1 MTNLHLR
8 LATIS
13 IATIAAFALGAVHTA
28 QADPNLY
35 TTTIKIPCCGNAG
48 TVTPTPYV
56 GPSPTPNGVWTGT
69 PHGTG
74 LGYVLGAGTPR
85 VLSLPGGT
93 LMTSGTSITTAPS
106 GIVYS
111 KDQFTV
117 TNAAGYFFAGGGAGA
132 DTFNASTFAAG
143 PLGKSAYGVNGKP
156 RRGYAKITPG
166 GDQFGGTMG
175 LLGID
180 RFTLSITGIGA
191 GLVTGTFPIGVQQVG
206 IANRFT
212 NFSKGYF
219 THTTLSFPTYIS
231 ATVTGWKWTTGAVTV
246 SDTLGFY
253 NTLIVRSGTHDTNTM
268 GPGGTTGTIQLVA
281 PSFWQFSSPGG
292 LFDDPEGGIFEFT
305 VQFVPEPNSLIM
317 LSGGLVALAGLYRIR
332 KKL

>member
-8 LATIS
+8 VATIS
-13 IATIAAFALGAVHTA
+13 IAAIAAFALGTVHTA
-28 QADPNLY
+28 QAGPNLY
-35 TTTIKIPCCGNAG
+35 NTTISIPCCGNAG
-48 TVTPTPYV
+48 TATPTGYV
-56 GPSPTPNGVWTGT
+56 GPEPTTLPG

-74 LGYVLGAGTPR
+74 VGYVLGAGTPR

-93 LMTSGTSITTAPS
+93 LMASGTAITTAS
-106 GIVYS
+106 TGIVYS
-111 KDQFTV
+111 KDQFTIG
-117 TNAAGYFFAGGGAGA
+117 NASGFFFAGGGLGSE
-132 DTFNASTFAAG
+132 TFMASTFAAG
-143 PLGKSAYGVNGKP
+143 PLMSSANNINGKP
-156 RRGYAKITPG
+156 RRGNVTVTPG

-180 RFTLSITGIGA
+180 RFTLAITGVGL

-212 NFSKGYF
+212 QFSKGYF

-246 SDTLGFY
+246 SDPLGFY
-253 NTLIVRSGTHDTNTM
+253 NTLVVRSGTHNTNVH
-268 GPGGTTGTIQLVA
+268 PVNGTTGTIQLVA

-305 VQFVPEPNSLIM
+305 IQFVPEPSSMIM
-317 LSGGLVALAGLYRIR
+317 LSAGLVALAGLYRIR

>member
-8 LATIS
+8 LGTIS
-13 IATIAAFALGAVHTA
+13 IATIAAFALGTVHTA

-35 TTTIKIPCCGNAG
+35 NTTIRIPCCGNAG
-48 TVTPTPYV
+48 TVTSTMWV
-56 GPSPTPNGVWTGT
+56 GPDPATSPS

-74 LGYVLGAGTPR
+74 LHYVLGLGTPR

-93 LMTSGTSITTAPS
+93 LMATGTQIETAPS

-111 KDQFTV
+111 KDQFNIG
-117 TNAAGYFFAGGGAGA
+117 NAPGYFFAGGGLGTE
-132 DTFNASTFAAG
+132 TFMASTFAAG
-143 PLGKSAYGVNGKP
+143 PLMSSANNINGKP
-156 RRGYAKITPG
+156 RRGNVTVTPTT
-166 GDQFGGTMG
+166 DQFGGTMG

-180 RFTLSITGIGA
+180 RFTLHITGVGL
-191 GLVTGTFPIGVQQVG
+191 GLVTGTFPIGVQQAG
-206 IANRFT
+206 LANRLT
-212 NFSKGYF
+212 KFSRGYF
-219 THTTLSFPTYIS
+219 THTTLGFPTNIS

-246 SDTLGFY
+246 SDPLGFY
-253 NTLIVRSGTHDTNTM
+253 NPLIVRSGTHDTNTM
-268 GPGGTTGTIQLVA
+268 APGGTTGTIQLVA

-305 VQFVPEPNSLIM
+305 IQFVPEPGSMIM
-317 LSGGLVALAGLYRIR
+317 LSAGLVALAGLYRIR

>member
-8 LATIS
+8 VAIIS
-13 IATIAAFALGAVHTA
+13 IAVFALGAVHTA

-35 TTTIKIPCCGNAG
+35 TTTIRIPCCGNAG
-48 TVTPTPYV
+48 TTTPTGYV
-56 GPSPTPNGVWTGT
+56 GPNPTTWPA

-85 VLSLPGGT
+85 ALSLPGGT
-93 LMTSGTSITTAPS
+93 LMTSGTAITTAPS

-117 TNAAGYFFAGGGAGA
+117 TNAPGYFFAGGGLGTE
-132 DTFNASTFAAG
+132 TFMASTFAAG
-143 PLGKSAYGVNGKP
+143 PLMSSAVNVNGLP
-156 RRGYAKITPG
+156 RRGNVTVTPG
-166 GDQFGGTMG
+166 NDQFGGTMG

-180 RFTLSITGIGA
+180 RFTLSITGIGL
-191 GLVTGTFPIGVQQVG
+191 GLVTGTFPIGVQQAG
-206 IANRFT
+206 LANRFT
-212 NFSKGYF
+212 NFSRGYF
-219 THTTLSFPTYIS
+219 THTTLLFPTYIS
-231 ATVTGWKWTTGAVTV
+231 ATVTGWKWTTGTVTA
-246 SDTLGFY
+246 SDPLGFY
-253 NTLIVRSGTHDTNTM
+253 NTLIVRSGTHNLNSA
-268 GPGGTTGTIQLVA
+268 GTTGTIQLVA

-305 VQFVPEPNSLIM
+305 VQFVPEPSSMIT
-317 LSGGLVALAGLYRIR
+317 LSAGLVVLAGLYRNR

>member
-8 LATIS
+8 LGIIS
-13 IATIAAFALGAVHTA
+13 IAVLALGTVHAA

-35 TTTIKIPCCGNAG
+35 NTTIRIPCCGNAG
-48 TVTPTPYV
+48 TTTPTGYV
-56 GPSPTPNGVWTGT
+56 GPNPTTWPA

-74 LGYVLGAGTPR
+74 LHYVLGTGAPR
-85 VLSLPGGT
+85 LLSLPGGT
-93 LMTSGTSITTAPS
+93 LMATGIAYATAPS
-106 GIVYS
+106 GIVQS
-111 KDQFTV
+111 TDQFTIG
-117 TNAAGYFFAGGGAGA
+117 NAPGHFRAGGGLGTE
-132 DTFNASTFAAG
+132 TFMASTFAAG
-143 PLGKSAYGVNGKP
+143 PLMSSANNINGKP
-156 RRGYAKITPG
+156 RRGNVKVTPG
-166 GDQFGGTMG
+166 AGQFGGTMR

-180 RFTLSITGIGA
+180 RFTLAITGVGL

-206 IANRFT
+206 LANRFT
-212 NFSKGYF
+212 AFSKGSF

-253 NTLIVRSGTHDTNTM
+253 NTLIVRSGTHNTVTM
-268 GPGGTTGTIQLVA
+268 GPQGTTGTIQLVA

-305 VQFVPEPNSLIM
+305 VQFVPEPSSAIM
-317 LSGGLVALAGLYRIR
+317 LSAGFVALAGLYRIR